1 MMLPARPFWVDAL
14 LAAAAL
20 TLAFGAGWAVNGWRL
35 QAALADLK
43 KTHAEAVAK
52 AATENAELLAFAGK
66 RAGEIAHRL
75 AQSENA
81 LAKIT
86 LEKDHEI
93 RRLTTGRRCLD
104 AGAVRVLNQPA
115 DSEQPAGAV
124 PDATAPSVLS
134 DAAFAT
140 DTDVGTW
147 IAHAQRSYD
156 TCRGRLDAIADFYA
170 GESRA
175 SE

>member
-1 MMLPARPFWVDAL
+1 MMLPDRPIWIDAL
-14 LAAAAL
+14 LLAGAV

-35 QAALADLK
+35 QTALAELE
-43 KTHAEAVAK
+43 KTQAEAVAK
-52 AATENAELLAFAGK
+52 AATENAELLAFAGQ

-86 LEKDHEI
+86 EEKDHEI

-115 DSEQPAGAV
+115 GHEQPARAV
-124 PDATAPSVLS
+124 PDAAAPPVFS

-147 IAHAQRSYD
+147 IAGCQRSYD
-156 TCRGRLDAIADFYA
+156 TCRGRLDGIADFYQ
-170 GESRA
+170 GNGQ
-175 SE
+175 